1 MAARSLSPSSRCRV
15 ETELN
20 PRNHTRTNSLY
31 WGPEKSR
38 TLKASKRSNSGT
50 CRNELF
56 LFPFSLLWWWH
67 IGQSWWTAWRPSAL
81 TAQCL
86 SLRVDTAAPGPVS
99 SFLPFFPLQMKPRKQ
114 KLFRSWLQSW
124 TFEKLHLTKPL
135 RKRSLFSKFCSC
147 FTSWWWILQRQ
158 VPLEKQQV

>member
-1 MAARSLSPSSRCRV
+1 MAARSLSPSSCCRV

-38 TLKASKRSNSGT
+38 TLKESKLSNSGT

-56 LFPFSLLWWWH
+56 FFSFSLLWWWH
-67 IGQSWWTAWRPSAL
+67 RGQSWWTAWRPSAL
-81 TAQCL
+81 TARCL

-99 SFLPFFPLQMKPRKQ
+99 SFLPFFPSI
-114 KLFRSWLQSW
+114 FQSSCFVSFTVACLCNLCFSHSLSLLHSSFQ
-124 TFEKLHLTKPL
+124 TFLSRFFLTTLHL
-135 RKRSLFSKFCSC
+135 SSSSFLFP
-147 FTSWWWILQRQ
+147 
-158 VPLEKQQV
+158 V